1 MFESQLG
8 HLLACERE
16 RVCVCVQSLS
26 CVRLLVT
33 PWTVAPQ
40 APLSMGSPRQEYWSR
55 LPFPIAG
62 DLPNPGIKPVSLAP
76 TALAGGF
83 FTSGTT
89 YDLGQIT

>member
-8 HLLACERE
+8 HLLACE

-40 APLSMGSPRQEYWSR
+40 APLSMGSPRQEYWNR
-55 LPFPIAG
+55 LPFPVAG
-62 DLPNPGIKPVSLAP
+62 DLPDPGIKPSSLAP
-76 TALAGGF
+76 LVLAGRF
-83 FTSGTT
+83 FTTSTT
-89 YDLGQIT
+89 YDLEQIT